1 MTFDEKLNKAYES
14 FNGYES
20 NLINILI
27 DMLEEKDLDEF
38 SEWLDNEP
46 ISDDINYKYYN
57 KAFEK
62 IYGHPAFDE
71 NGNCY
76 K

>member
-1 MTFDEKLNKAYES
+1 
-14 FNGYES
+14 
-20 NLINILI
+20 
-27 DMLEEKDLDEF
+27 MLEEKDLDEF

-71 NGNCY
+71 NGNFY